1 MKGHE
6 LQYKEGHHSYNISH
20 LLNCFWVIINI
31 THLKH

>member
-20 LLNCFWVIINI
+20 LLNCFLGNN
-31 THLKH
+31 